1 VIGYIACSAPAN
13 SFEFA
18 FAWPMLMML
27 AYVWRRTC
35 DPGTGAAVDVASA
48 LSASPLRDRVAD
60 S

>member
-18 FAWPMLMML
+18 FAWMML